1 MVTTTQSTA
10 NEGFNNH
17 IAFNSMREQLERQYP
32 HQWVIIHDQTFMGN
46 YETYDSAREG
56 ARNRGMDLAHC
67 LFQKL
72 NPNPPIILSYGE

>member
-1 MVTTTQSTA
+1 MVTTANSIV
-10 NEGFNNH
+10 NEGLNNH

-32 HQWVIIHDQTFMGN
+32 HQWIVIHDQEFMGH

-56 ARNRGMDLAHC
+56 ARNKDLNLAHC

-72 NPNPPIILSYGE
+72 NAIPPIILSYSA